1 MSNSL
6 RPHGLQPP
14 RFLHLWDFPGKS
26 TGVGCHFLLQ
36 IFPTQ
41 GLNSGVRHCR
51 QTLYPLSH
59 QGSQY
64 HLKSATKSNTKTQNY
79 CIVYILTIAI
89 MFYLPCIRLL
99 VGFPGS
105 LASKES
111 AGNAGDPGLIPGL
124 GKFPEGIGYP
134 PQYWAPLVAQ
144 TVWIYLQCVRP
155 GFDPWVRK
163 IPWKAWQPIPVFLL
177 AWRIPLDRGA

>member
-1 MSNSL
+1 
-6 RPHGLQPP
+6 
-14 RFLHLWDFPGKS
+14 
-26 TGVGCHFLLQ
+26 
-36 IFPTQ
+36 
-41 GLNSGVRHCR
+41 
-51 QTLYPLSH
+51 
-59 QGSQY
+59 
-64 HLKSATKSNTKTQNY
+64 
-79 CIVYILTIAI
+79 

-144 TVWIYLQCVRP
+144 TV
-155 GFDPWVRK
+155 
-163 IPWKAWQPIPVFLL
+163 
-177 AWRIPLDRGA
+177 